1 MNDGYCA
8 FRNTD
13 GETAFLAGA
22 VDALCGIFLARSC
35 PKYCAIETDVFA
47 LPDDLDFS
55 EMLRAGISRY
65 VPLTREPEKHA
76 ERLKNAEF
84 TFSEIN
90 ESPAAVIEDVYTR
103 YSENSDNSN
112 KRGDTDVAKPATK
125 SPTGCRRP
133 KAGGGN
139 IGDFFAEVEYHLGKP
154 KRLFKV
160 ESGIWTDYYTYYT
173 GIIIETFLVE
183 YENYAVLIV
192 FGSDE

>member
-1 MNDGYCA
+1 MSNEYYA
-8 FRNTD
+8 FRNVD

-35 PKYCAIETDVFA
+35 PKYYAIETDVFA

-55 EMLRAGISRY
+55 EMLRNGIGRY

-90 ESPAAVIEDVYTR
+90 KSPAAVIVEIFTKYG
-103 YSENSDNSN
+103 ENQNNCGSN
-112 KRGDTDVAKPATK
+112 IRE
-125 SPTGCRRP
+125 
-133 KAGGGN
+133 
-139 IGDFFAEVEYHLGKP
+139 FFVEVEYHLEKP
-154 KRLFKV
+154 KKLFKV
-160 ESGIWTDYYTYYT
+160 EEKSGLWTDYYTYYT
-173 GIIIETFLVE
+173 GIVIETFLVE

>member
-1 MNDGYCA
+1 MSNEYYA

-35 PKYCAIETDVFA
+35 PKFCAVETDVFA
-47 LPDDLDFS
+47 LPNNSDLDFS
-55 EMLRAGISRY
+55 EMLRAGIGRY
-65 VPLTREPEKHA
+65 VPFTREPEKHA

-90 ESPAAVIEDVYTR
+90 ESPSAVIEDVFTR
-103 YSENSDNSN
+103 YSEEQNNCGEN
-112 KRGDTDVAKPATK
+112 IREFFGD
-125 SPTGCRRP
+125 
-133 KAGGGN
+133 
-139 IGDFFAEVEYHLGKP
+139 IEYHLDKP

-160 ESGIWTDYYTYYT
+160 EEKSGILPDYYTY
-173 GIIIETFLVE
+173 IIFDAFLVE

>member
-1 MNDGYCA
+1 MSNEYYA

-22 VDALCGIFLARSC
+22 VDALCDIFLARSC
-35 PKYCAIETDVFA
+35 PQYYAIETDVFP
-47 LPDDLDFS
+47 LCDDFS
-55 EMLRAGISRY
+55 EMLRTGIGRY

-84 TFSEIN
+84 TFSEIDKD
-90 ESPAAVIEDVYTR
+90 PTAVIEDVFAKYG
-103 YSENSDNSN
+103 ENLTNRGSN
-112 KRGDTDVAKPATK
+112 IRE
-125 SPTGCRRP
+125 
-133 KAGGGN
+133 
-139 IGDFFAEVEYHLGKP
+139 FFAEVEYHLEKP

-160 ESGIWTDYYTYYT
+160 EEKSGLWADNYTFYM

>member
-1 MNDGYCA
+1 MSNEYYA

-35 PKYCAIETDVFA
+35 PKYYTVEADVFA
-47 LPDDLDFS
+47 LPDNLDFS
-55 EMLRAGISRY
+55 EMLRTGMSRY
-65 VPLTREPEKHA
+65 VPLTCEPEKHA

-90 ESPAAVIEDVYTR
+90 ESPAAVIEDVFTR
-103 YSENSDNSN
+103 YSEDRNN
-112 KRGDTDVAKPATK
+112 
-125 SPTGCRRP
+125 C
-133 KAGGGN
+133 GGN
-139 IGDFFAEVEYHLGKP
+139 IGVFFAEVEYYLEKP
-154 KRLFKV
+154 KKLFKV
-160 ESGIWTDYYTYYT
+160 EEESGLWTDYYTYYT

-192 FGSDE
+192 FGSSE